1 MNEVLMISVLKRLAL
16 TGVFAISA
24 ASAASSAERM
34 VEIPTRAGH
43 SVRAVLI
50 APDNAPSAAVILL
63 SGGDGLLDITP
74 DGRITSGTNN
84 QVVRTRADY
93 ARAGFLTLVPDI
105 ADDFKTGDKSVAN
118 GYRWSPEHAQD
129 IGALVMWLRAKT
141 PKVHL
146 VGTSRAALSVANAAT
161 RLEGAARPDTI
172 VITSGMLMQVNTRQP
187 SVERSVGNL
196 DRITM
201 PVLLIYHRDDAC
213 SVSPPN
219 KVQPFKALLTE
230 AASVDVVM
238 LSGGRTQ
245 GDPCEAM
252 SYHGYLGIDGDVVK
266 AVTAWLNSH

>member
-1 MNEVLMISVLKRLAL
+1 MISVLRRLAL
-16 TGVFAISA
+16 AGVLAMPMASA
-24 ASAASSAERM
+24 ASAAEQM

-43 SVRAVLI
+43 SVRAILI
-50 APDNAPSAAVILL
+50 EPDNAPSAAVILL

-74 DGRITSGTNN
+74 DGRITSGANN

-105 ADDFKTGDKSVAN
+105 ADDFKTGSKGVAN

-129 IGALVMWLRAKT
+129 IGALVTWLRAKT
-141 PKVHL
+141 AKVHL

-172 VITSGMLMQVNTRQP
+172 VITSGMLMQVNGRQP
-187 SVERSVGNL
+187 SAERTVGNL

-201 PVLLIYHRDDAC
+201 PVFLMYHQNDAC
-213 SVSPPN
+213 SVTPPD
-219 KVQPFKALLTE
+219 KVLPFKALLTK
-230 AASVDVVM
+230 AASVDVTM

-252 SYHGYLGIDGDVVK
+252 SYHGYLGIDGEVVK
-266 AVTAWLNSH
+266 TVAAWLNSH

>member
-1 MNEVLMISVLKRLAL
+1 MIVVFKRLAMVIAL
-16 TGVFAISA
+16 VVPV
-24 ASAASSAERM
+24 ASTAYAGEQM
-34 VEIPTRAGH
+34 VEVPTRAGH
-43 SVRAVLI
+43 FVRAI
-50 APDNAPSAAVILL
+50 MAAPESAPTAAVILL
-63 SGGDGLLDITP
+63 SGGDGLLNITA
-74 DGRITSGTNN
+74 DGRITSGANN
-84 QVVRTRADY
+84 QVVRTRAEY

-105 ADDFKTGDKSVAN
+105 ADDFKAGDKGVVN
-118 GYRWSPEHAQD
+118 GYRWSPEHAED
-129 IGALVMWLRAKT
+129 LGALVIWLRAKT
-141 PKVHL
+141 AKVHL

-172 VITSGMLMQVNTRQP
+172 VITSGMLMQVNNRQP

-201 PVLLIYHRDDAC
+201 PVFLMYHQDDAC
-213 SVSPPN
+213 TVTPPG
-219 KVQPFKALLTE
+219 KVLPFKALLTK
-230 AASVDVVM
+230 AASVDVTM

>member
-1 MNEVLMISVLKRLAL
+1 MIPVLRHLVLAGVLAMPTASV
-16 TGVFAISA
+16 
-24 ASAASSAERM
+24 ASAAEQM

-43 SVRAVLI
+43 SVRAILI
-50 APDNAPSAAVILL
+50 APENTPTAGVILL

-74 DGRITSGTNN
+74 DGRITSGANN

-105 ADDFKTGDKSVAN
+105 ADDFKIGGKSVAN

-161 RLEGAARPDTI
+161 RLEGAEQPDTI
-172 VITSGMLMQVNTRQP
+172 AITSGMLMAVNDKQP
-187 SVERSVGNL
+187 SVERSVGHL

-201 PVLLIYHRDDAC
+201 PMLLMYHERDQC
-213 SVSPPN
+213 FVSPPDR
-219 KVQPFKALLTE
+219 VLPFKALLTK
-230 AASVDVVM
+230 AASVDVVSM
-238 LSGGRTQ
+238 SGGSTK
-245 GDPCEAM
+245 GDACEAQ

-266 AVTAWLNSH
+266 TVTAWLNSH

>member
-1 MNEVLMISVLKRLAL
+1 MITLLRRLVVAGML
-16 TGVFAISA
+16 AMLV
-24 ASAASSAERM
+24 ASAANAAEQV
-34 VEIPTRAGH
+34 VEVPTRAGH
-43 SVRAVLI
+43 FVRAIVI
-50 APDNAPSAAVILL
+50 APESTPSAAVILL
-63 SGGDGLLDITP
+63 SGGDGLLNITP
-74 DGRITSGTNN
+74 DGRITSGANN

-105 ADDFKTGDKSVAN
+105 ADNLKAGNKGVVN
-118 GYRWSPEHAQD
+118 GYRWSPEHAED
-129 IGALVMWLRAKT
+129 IGALVIWLRAKT
-141 PKVHL
+141 AKVHL

-172 VITSGMLMQVNTRQP
+172 VITSGMLMQVNNKQP

-201 PVLLIYHRDDAC
+201 PVFLMYHQDDAC
-213 SVSPPN
+213 VVTPPG
-219 KVQPFKALLTE
+219 KVLPFKALLTK
-230 AASVDVVM
+230 AARVDVTM

-266 AVTAWLNSH
+266 AVTTWLNSH

>member
-1 MNEVLMISVLKRLAL
+1 MTSVLRRLAL
-16 TGVFAISA
+16 AGLALATT
-24 ASAASSAERM
+24 ASLACAGEQM

-43 SVRAVLI
+43 FVRAIAI
-50 APDNAPSAAVILL
+50 APDSTPTAAVILL
-63 SGGDGLLDITP
+63 SGGDGLLNITA
-74 DGRITSGTNN
+74 DGLITSGANN
-84 QVVRTRADY
+84 QLVRTRADY

-105 ADDFKTGDKSVAN
+105 ADDFKTGDKGVAN

-141 PKVHL
+141 ARVHL

-161 RLEGAARPDTI
+161 RLAGAARPDTI

-187 SVERSVGNL
+187 SAERSVGNL

-201 PVLLIYHRDDAC
+201 PVLLMYHQDDAC
-213 SVSPPN
+213 SVTPPG
-219 KVQPFKALLTE
+219 KVLPFKALLN
-230 AASVDVVM
+230 ASASVDVVM

-252 SYHGYLGIDGDVVK
+252 SYHGYLGIDGEVVTTV
-266 AVTAWLNSH
+266 AAWLNSH